1 MKKVKILFAVG
12 SLFLIV
18 SPSAYAANITITS
31 TAGSGSFLSPVTYND
46 DGYTSP
52 YTTNVNTFN
61 GLTYHSSVW
70 GGVGDYKLIGL
81 DWAIQ
86 GNYRF
91 VIGDSSQHARPN
103 FRNSSG
109 ANTADPSTYLAI
121 PESTQEITDAA
132 IDFDTEPGIT
142 YNYLGLWWGS
152 IDTYNHILFFLD
164 DVYLGS
170 VSGAEVPGSLVS
182 GSWTDPRDNQYVN
195 IFTDF
200 YFDNII
206 LVSSSY
212 AFEVDN
218 LAVAN
223 VPEPGTMLL
232 LGLGWFGLG
241 VAGLSRRN
249 R

>member
-18 SPSAYAANITITS
+18 SSSTHAANITITS
-31 TAGSGSFLSPVTYND
+31 TAGSGSFLSPVTYNT

-52 YTTNVNTFN
+52 FTTNVNTFN
-61 GLTYHSSVW
+61 GLTFSSSVW
-70 GGVGDYKLIGL
+70 EEGYALIDL

-86 GNYRF
+86 GNYQF
-91 VIGDSSQHARPN
+91 VEGDSSQHASPN
-103 FRNSSG
+103 YLNPP
-109 ANTADPSTYLAI
+109 NTKTADLSTYL
-121 PESTQEITDAA
+121 SITKSINSEMYAV
-132 IDFDTEPGIT
+132 IDFDETPGIA

-152 IDTYNHILFFLD
+152 IDTYNSITFRYD
-164 DVYLGS
+164 GVDLGT
-170 VSGAEVPGSLVS
+170 VSGADVPGSLVS

-200 YFDNII
+200 YFDDIV
-206 LVSSSY
+206 LDSSSY
-212 AFEVDN
+212 AFELDN

-223 VPEPGTMLL
+223 VPEPGTLLL
-232 LGLGWFGLG
+232 LGLGWLGLG
-241 VAGLSRRN
+241 VAGLGRRN